1 LRRRGLRYGYGF
13 LRGEPGY
20 RYLRL
25 RVLLREELRS
35 SLQVRLPFG
44 RPRGLRS
51 SGGFRVRSFRGLL
64 ELSELLQG
72 VSFLI
77 TGFKVSLLEL
87 VKLLRRSLRAS
98 ASASARLP
106 PAHSFVHC
114 EGEDKS
120 DGFPVTSQPIR
131 LLRYPGLRLPLRPRR
146 RAYPSTSARSRSPR
160 TRPRSSR
167 LLADRGG
174 PLNDPAYSSGLP
186 RRSFAARLPRCEPR
200 LSQPGSSP

>member
-20 RYLRL
+20 RYLLL

-72 VSFLI
+72 VSFLT

-131 LLRYPGLRLPLRPRR
+131 LLRYPGLRLRATGLRCFRGLLFFL
-146 RAYPSTSARSRSPR
+146 
-160 TRPRSSR
+160 
-167 LLADRGG
+167 LLA
-174 PLNDPAYSSGLP
+174 LL
-186 RRSFAARLPRCEPR
+186 RSFIGFVLVSLFVLVAGLTPAHLLVHVHPAPVRVRA
-200 LSQPGSSP
+200 GS